1 MTHRWIANIGIAVG
15 LVISIQLTP
24 GHAAAQTPAPSASQV
39 SLSELYRDDF
49 LVGLAIDFTETNP
62 PTPQEQVI
70 IKQHFNVITP
80 ENSMKPIS
88 THPAE
93 DRWTWDTADRLV
105 DFCQTNNIKVWG
117 HTLVWHAQTGNW
129 FFQGEN
135 GQAVTREKALERLK
149 THIQTQVSRYKG
161 KVIGWDVV
169 NEAIADPNNPS
180 SENLRP
186 QAPWMRA
193 IGPEYLTYAF
203 KFARE
208 ADPDVQLYYNDY
220 NIEKGAKH
228 QSSLLLLKR
237 LIQDGA
243 PITGVGIQGH
253 WSLTNLPYDE
263 LDQAIQDYKALGLKV
278 AITELDITIRGQGGG
293 QLTPT
298 TGASD
303 GPVTRPATSGPGGR
317 RGGGRGFGGPVL
329 PPTPEQLKTQ
339 AEAYAKF
346 FEIFQKHKDVI
357 ERVTFWGLNDARSW
371 RRGQAPLLLDGQNK
385 PKPAMEAIIAAKK

>member
-1 MTHRWIANIGIAVG
+1 MVCLIAGTV
-15 LVISIQLTP
+15 LVTSFALTARP
-24 GHAAAQTPAPSASQV
+24 ATAQTV
-39 SLSELYRDDF
+39 SLGELYRDEF
-49 LVGLAIDFTETNP
+49 LIGLAIDFTEANP
-62 PTPQEQVI
+62 PTPEEQAI
-70 IKQHFNVITP
+70 IKTHFNVITP

-105 DFCQTNNIKVWG
+105 DFCQPNNIKIWG
-117 HTLVWHAQTGNW
+117 HTLVWHAQTGAW
-129 FFQGEN
+129 FFQGDN
-135 GQAVTREKALERLK
+135 GQPVTRDKALERLK
-149 THIQTQVSRYKG
+149 THIQTQVTHFKG

-169 NEAIADPNNPS
+169 NEAIADSNNPS
-180 SENLRP
+180 TENLRN
-186 QAPWMRA
+186 APWLRA
-193 IGPEYLTYAF
+193 IGPDYLTYAF

-220 NIEKGAKH
+220 SIEKGAKH

-237 LIQDGA
+237 LIKDGA

-253 WSLTNLPYDE
+253 WSLTYLPYED

-293 QLTPT
+293 QLTPAT
-298 TGASD
+298 APGDA
-303 GPVTRPATSGPGGR
+303 PATRPATSGPGGR
-317 RGGGRGFGGPVL
+317 RGAGGGGGPVS
-329 PPTPEQLKTQ
+329 PPTSEQLKAQ
-339 AEAYAKF
+339 AQAYAKF

-385 PKPAMEAIIAAKK
+385 PKPAMDAVIAAKKPS